1 MNRRDFLSATAAA
14 GLAPLSGAELLSAEQ
29 QPQAEREYFEIRRYQ
44 ALPGP
49 KQRALGSFLGDV
61 AIPAM
66 NRAGV
71 GPIGAFTVTYGENAP
86 TIVLLL
92 THKSVESVATLR
104 DRLMEDADYRSAG
117 AAVLDAPL
125 GDPAYVRVESSL
137 LRAFA
142 DMPRLEV
149 PTGAA
154 ERTPRLFELRR
165 YESHSDP
172 AALRKIEM
180 FNARGGEIGIFR
192 RTGLTPVFFGE
203 TIVGPHMPNL
213 TYMLT
218 FPDMATRDAA
228 WASFQGD
235 PEWRRLAGDPYF
247 ADAVSSITDVILRPT
262 QYSQI

>member
-1 MNRRDFLSATAAA
+1 MNRRDFIAASAAA
-14 GLAPLSGAELLSAEQ
+14 GLGPLAGAGPLSAQ
-29 QPQAEREYFEIRRYQ
+29 QQAQQEFFEIRRYH
-44 ALPGP
+44 AIPGP

-71 GPIGAFTVTYGENAP
+71 GPVGAFTVTYGESRP
-86 TIVLLL
+86 TIILLL
-92 THKSVESVATLR
+92 THKSLESVATLR
-104 DRLMEDADYRSAG
+104 EKLLADEEYRQAG
-117 AAVLDAPL
+117 ADLLDAGL
-125 GDPAYVRVESSL
+125 ADPAYVRVESSL

-142 DMPRLEV
+142 DMPSLEV
-149 PTGAA
+149 PAGAA
-154 ERTPRLFELRR
+154 ARSPRIFELRR

-172 AALRKIEM
+172 AAIRKIEM
-180 FNARGGEIGIFR
+180 FNDRGGEIGIFR

-203 TIVGPHMPNL
+203 TLIGPHMPNL

-228 WASFQGD
+228 WGTFQAD

-247 ADAVSSITDVILRPT
+247 ADTVSSITDEILRPT
-262 QYSQI
+262 PYSQI

>member
-1 MNRRDFLSATAAA
+1 MMNRRDFLSASAAA
-14 GLAPLSGAELLSAEQ
+14 GLVPLAGADTAAAQ
-29 QPQAEREYFEIRRYQ
+29 QEGEREYFEIRRYQ
-44 ALPGP
+44 AIPGP
-49 KQRALGSFLGDV
+49 RQRALGSFLGDV

-71 GPIGAFTVTYGENAP
+71 GPVGAFTVTYGENRP
-86 TIVLLL
+86 TIILLL
-92 THKSVESVATLR
+92 PHRSMESVLTLR
-104 DRLMEDADYRSAG
+104 ERLMDDAAYRRDG
-117 AAVLDAPL
+117 AEFLDTPL
-125 GDPAYVRVESSL
+125 ANPAYVRVESSL

-149 PTGAA
+149 PAGAA

-180 FNARGGEIGIFR
+180 FNNRGGEINIFR
-192 RTGLTPVFFGE
+192 KTGLTPVFFGE
-203 TIVGPHMPNL
+203 MIIGPNIPNL

-228 WASFQGD
+228 WATFQAD
-235 PEWRRLAGDPYF
+235 PEWRRLAGDAYF
-247 ADAVSSITDVILRPT
+247 SDTVSAITDEILRPT